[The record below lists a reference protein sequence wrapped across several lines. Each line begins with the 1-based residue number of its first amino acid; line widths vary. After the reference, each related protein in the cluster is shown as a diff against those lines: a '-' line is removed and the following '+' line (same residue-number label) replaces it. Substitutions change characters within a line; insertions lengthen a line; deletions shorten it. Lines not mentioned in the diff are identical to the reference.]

1 MSDKIRKLKDDAA
14 TLTAKG
20 KFDKAIELYNE
31 ILAAE
36 PDDLQTLLRAGD
48 AYRRLGKDTEAVEA
62 YEKVARGYGND
73 GLLLKAIAVCKM
85 ILEIDE
91 AHSSTQALLADLYA
105 KKSGGRAKLNL
116 VLDTSAIAAESPAPS
131 AGEGAAQEKDL
142 PVIPLFSDLSKNA
155 FIQLMEQMTMHTVAP
170 GAYIIREGEVGHSF
184 FIISQGRV
192 KVSKLTESGEQ
203 MVLAHLEDNAFFGE
217 MALLSNSPRNA
228 SIIAEEETTV
238 FEVSKEVL
246 DKVCE
251 NYVSVRHVLI
261 KFYKQRLLSN
271 LLAVSPVFR
280 PLSPAQRK
288 DLIEKFK
295 SREVPEGTVLLQQG
309 DKGDGLYLILSGEVK
324 GECQTEKGLLLLNKL
339 KDNDVFGEISLLTQE
354 PVSATITT
362 TKNSIILRL
371 PRKSF
376 TEVAM
381 SIPQLLIHVSELAEE
396 RRRINDAV
404 LRGEMVYRDDGLV
417 VV

>member
-1 MSDKIRKLKDDAA
+1 
-14 TLTAKG
+14 
-20 KFDKAIELYNE
+20 
-31 ILAAE
+31 
-36 PDDLQTLLRAGD
+36 
-48 AYRRLGKDTEAVEA
+48 
-62 YEKVARGYGND
+62 
-73 GLLLKAIAVCKM
+73 M

-116 VLDTSAIAAESPAPS
+116 VLDTTATA
-131 AGEGAAQEKDL
+131 EGAAQAAAAGEGVAQEGKEL

-184 FIISQGRV
+184 FIISHGRV

-203 MVLAHLEDNAFFGE
+203 MVLAQLEDNALFGE

-251 NYVSVRHVLI
+251 NYVSVRHVLV

-280 PLSPAQRK
+280 PLSPSQRK

-324 GECQTEKGLLLLNKL
+324 VECATDKGVLLLNKL

-396 RRRINDAV
+396 RRRINEAV
-404 LRGEMVYRDDGLV
+404 LSGEMVYRDDGLV
-417 VV
+417 VA